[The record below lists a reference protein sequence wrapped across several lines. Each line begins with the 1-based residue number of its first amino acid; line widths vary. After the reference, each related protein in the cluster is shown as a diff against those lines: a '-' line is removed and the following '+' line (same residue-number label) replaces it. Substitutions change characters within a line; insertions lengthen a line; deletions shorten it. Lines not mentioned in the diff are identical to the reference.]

1 MTDKEIFF
9 QVLFREVDNFLAN
22 FNNPLVAVFSDPVKH
37 YLEKFLDPY
46 VDAFSYPPKN
56 EINAEIA
63 SEFLKEEANE
73 KIENFKKRF
82 EKTRELRKDKYVD

>member
-1 MTDKEIFF
+1 MTDKEIFY

-22 FNNPLVAVFSDPVKH
+22 FNHPLIAVFSDPVKH